1 MRTAALFA
9 TVALISMPSTFAAPT
24 PRSEPE
30 PIVVL
35 PEDSPCRGTAIPLG
49 RRAVASDLTRADG
62 TVDLNKA
69 HVRSVGLPPRSE
81 MSCAATKLTIH
92 SRQIAPQLQIARAR
106 AKFTRGLA
114 NFRSNM
120 GEAHFL
126 SPDLVD
132 PSLLPGSPSFPAES
146 SSSSSGAADTDV
158 PVSAP
163 AVKRRRDKIFG
174 ESGIR
179 LHGVPPSASTPP
191 SSNGSFANRRAL
203 ERRAVPNPKV
213 IPNPKWT
220 GSTAAGNSAKTG
232 NVGLTNYGEGTIF
245 YGSLK
250 IGSSAQS
257 FSVNID
263 TGCVLSL
270 HRVRNCFVLTRASPA
285 TARPTYGFLRRLATR
300 PRAMRTRNTTLRRVR
315 LLRSFQAGSSTSST
329 ETGARLRAS
338 STPTRSPLAV

>member
-1 MRTAALFA
+1 
-9 TVALISMPSTFAAPT
+9 
-24 PRSEPE
+24 
-30 PIVVL
+30 
-35 PEDSPCRGTAIPLG
+35 
-49 RRAVASDLTRADG
+49 
-62 TVDLNKA
+62 
-69 HVRSVGLPPRSE
+69 
-81 MSCAATKLTIH
+81 
-92 SRQIAPQLQIARAR
+92 
-106 AKFTRGLA
+106 
-114 NFRSNM
+114 M

-126 SPDLVD
+126 SPELVD

-146 SSSSSGAADTDV
+146 SSSSSSGAADTDV

-163 AVKRRRDKIFG
+163 AGKRRRDRIFG

-191 SSNGSFANRRAL
+191 SSNESFANRRAL

-232 NVGLTNYGEGTIF
+232 SVGLTNYGEGTIF

-263 TGCVLSL
+263 TGCVLS
-270 HRVRNCFVLTRASPA
+270 FSP
-285 TARPTYGFLRRLATR
+285 R
-300 PRAMRTRNTTLRRVR
+300 
-315 LLRSFQAGSSTSST
+315 
-329 ETGARLRAS
+329 
-338 STPTRSPLAV
+338 

>member
-1 MRTAALFA
+1 MYVQRGL
-9 TVALISMPSTFAAPT
+9 
-24 PRSEPE
+24 PRS
-30 PIVVL
+30 L
-35 PEDSPCRGTAIPLG
+35 L
-49 RRAVASDLTRADG
+49 
-62 TVDLNKA
+62 
-69 HVRSVGLPPRSE
+69 E
-81 MSCAATKLTIH
+81 MSCATKLTTCLRPIL
-92 SRQIAPQLQIARAR
+92 PQLQLARAR

-126 SPDLVD
+126 SPEMVD
-132 PSLLPGSPSFPAES
+132 PSLLPGSPSFPAEP
-146 SSSSSGAADTDV
+146 SSSSSGAADTEV

-163 AVKRRRDKIFG
+163 AGKRRRDKIFG

-179 LHGVPPSASTPP
+179 LHGVPPIVSTPP
-191 SSNGSFANRRAL
+191 SSNESFANRRAL
-203 ERRAVPNPKV
+203 KRRAVPNPKV

-220 GSTAAGNSAKTG
+220 GSAKTG
-232 NVGLTNYGEGTIF
+232 SVGLTNYGEGTIF

-263 TGCVLSL
+263 TGCVRLAHYIRKYWL
-270 HRVRNCFVLTRASPA
+270 HADPRNSA

-300 PRAMRTRNTTLRRVR
+300 PRATRTRNTTLRGVR
-315 LLRSFQAGSSTSST
+315 PPRSFQARSSTSST

-338 STPTRSPLAV
+338 STPTRSPLAD

>member
-1 MRTAALFA
+1 
-9 TVALISMPSTFAAPT
+9 
-24 PRSEPE
+24 
-30 PIVVL
+30 
-35 PEDSPCRGTAIPLG
+35 
-49 RRAVASDLTRADG
+49 
-62 TVDLNKA
+62 
-69 HVRSVGLPPRSE
+69 
-81 MSCAATKLTIH
+81 MSCATKLTVY
-92 SRQIAPQLQIARAR
+92 SWQIVPQLQLARAR

-126 SPDLVD
+126 SPELVD
-132 PSLLPGSPSFPAES
+132 PSLLPGSPSFTAES
-146 SSSSSGAADTDV
+146 SSSEAADVEV

-163 AVKRRRDKIFG
+163 AGKRRRDTGKRRRDKIFG

-179 LHGVPPSASTPP
+179 LHGVPPSVSTPP

-220 GSTAAGNSAKTG
+220 GSSAAGNSAKTG
-232 NVGLTNYGEGTIF
+232 SVGLTNYGEGTIF

-263 TGCVLSL
+263 TGCVRSS
-270 HRVRNCFVLTRASPA
+270 HRVICCSLLTRENLS
-285 TARPTYGFLRRLATR
+285 TARRTCGFLPRLATQ
-300 PRAMRTRNTTLRRVR
+300 PRATRTRNMTLRRVR
-315 LLRSFQAGSSTSST
+315 LLRSSQARSSTSST
-329 ETGARLRAS
+329 ETGARLQAS
-338 STPTRSPLAV
+338 STPTLSPLAD